1 MGIGQRLPPWSP
13 GSLPD
18 VLRHLSPE
26 WITALDEAARASTT
40 LQTVAGDLD
49 LTVQQVVTDGDPAGG
64 EVAWYVRLRRG
75 LVEVRPGRI
84 DEADVTF
91 TQDRATAR
99 AIADGE
105 LSAQA
110 AFMAGR
116 LRTGGDLAQLLAHRE
131 ALAALDDVFAEV
143 RARTEPVAADA

>member
-1 MGIGQRLPPWSP
+1 
-13 GSLPD
+13 

-26 WITALDEAARASTT
+26 WIAALDEAAQASPA
-40 LQTVAGDLD
+40 LHEAAADLD
-49 LTVQQVVTDGDPAGG
+49 LTVQQVVSDGDD
-64 EVAWYVRLRRG
+64 EVTWFVRLRRG
-75 LVEVRPGRI
+75 EVAIRAGRAE
-84 DEADVTF
+84 DADVTF

-116 LRTGGDLAQLLAHRE
+116 LRTGGDLTRLLAHRE
-131 ALAALDDVFAEV
+131 ALADLDDVFADV
-143 RARTEPVAADA
+143 RARTEPVA

>member
-1 MGIGQRLPPWSP
+1 
-13 GSLPD
+13 

-26 WITALDEAARASTT
+26 WIVALDEAARASSS
-40 LQTVAGDLD
+40 LREAAADLD
-49 LTVQQVVTDGDPAGG
+49 LTVQQVVRDGDD
-64 EVAWYVRLRRG
+64 EVTWYVRLRG
-75 LVEVRPGRI
+75 GEVGVRAGRA
-84 DEADVTF
+84 DDADVTF

-116 LRTGGDLAQLLAHRE
+116 LRTGGDLTRLLAHRE
-131 ALAALDDVFAEV
+131 ALADLDDVFADV
-143 RARTEPVAADA
+143 RARTEPVA